1 MIKIYPVQQVG
12 EICDDYSVII
22 NGEETELNTAR
33 VSSVPFNRRWPGHQ
47 RQTDQTELVNFLSF
61 AVDEPVEI
69 TVKPKYPFY
78 TASIRP
84 HDFDGTVEIIPNV
97 EIKIRMNKPQYFTVE
112 PYGINRALHVFADEI
127 NEYGAEVN
135 AKNVIYFGAGTH
147 DVGILELK
155 SGQAVYIDEGAVVYA
170 TVKAFH
176 AENIKIFGRGIL
188 DNSKN
193 KEKILYEQNVENN
206 SVAVNNAYRDNA
218 VSLVCCKNIEI
229 DGITIRDS
237 LLYNIDVFSCENVN
251 INAIKI
257 IGSWRY
263 NTDGVHF
270 ANCINCSLKNSF
282 VRTFDDGINVR
293 GHANWEYDRWLD
305 VIGKDYIFTC
315 KNIKVEN
322 CIVWND
328 WDKCLQL
335 GTETYG
341 EEVTGVVFENC
352 KLIHVSG
359 GGAITAFLV
368 DNAKIHDCAFKDISV
383 EYDENILPSRN
394 QTKDEDKYV
403 YGYSTDINNYLV
415 WFSVQKHFEYS
426 FIKSEEELGYI
437 SDITVENVNIF
448 AKQNPTFMFWGQNP
462 KSCVKNITLKNIYW
476 NGEELSESYFLKH
489 CEKNENVSDIKYINR
504 KNVL

>member
-12 EICDDYSVII
+12 EKCDDYSVLI
-22 NGEETELNTAR
+22 NGQEAELNTAR
-33 VSSVPFNRRWPGHQ
+33 VSSIPFNRRWPGHQ

-61 AVDEPVEI
+61 ATDEPVEI

-78 TASIRP
+78 TADVRP

-97 EIKIRMNKPQYFTVE
+97 EIKIGMNKPQYFTVE
-112 PYGINRALHVFADEI
+112 PYGRNRALHVFADGI
-127 NEYGAEVN
+127 KEYGTEVN
-135 AKNVIYFGAGTH
+135 AKDVIYFGAGTH
-147 DVGILELK
+147 DAGIMELK
-155 SGQAVYIDEGAVVYA
+155 SGQTVYIDEGAVVYA
-170 TVKAFH
+170 TVKAFY
-176 AENIKIFGRGIL
+176 AENIRIIGRGIL
-188 DNSKN
+188 DNSRN

-206 SVAVNNAYRDNA
+206 SVAVNNEYRDNA
-218 VSLVCCKNIEI
+218 VSLVCCKNVEI

-257 IGSWRY
+257 IGSWRF

-270 ANCINCSLKNSF
+270 ANCIDCSLKNSF
-282 VRTFDDGINVR
+282 VRTFDDSINVR

-315 KNIKVEN
+315 KNVKIEN

-328 WDKCLQL
+328 WGKCLQL

-341 EEVTGVVFENC
+341 EEVAGVIFKNC
-352 KLIHVSG
+352 KLIHVTP
-359 GGAITAFLV
+359 GGAMNAFLV
-368 DNAKIHDCAFKDISV
+368 DNAVIHDCCFRSIDIEFDANLPYSKIQKSDDDIYC
-383 EYDENILPSRN
+383 YDGKFEANSYIVNFR
-394 QTKDEDKYV
+394 TE
-403 YGYSTDINNYLV
+403 
-415 WFSVQKHFEYS
+415 KHLEYS
-426 FIKSEEELGYI
+426 LIKSEEELGYI

-448 AKQNPTFMFWGQNP
+448 AKQKPTFAFFGQNP

-476 NGEELSESYFLKH
+476 NGEKLFENYFLKH
-489 CEKNENVSDIKYINR
+489 CEKNENVSDVKY
-504 KNVL
+504 KE